1 MLGPRLKELRGKRSQ
16 EEIAEKIGI
25 SRARLSHYEN
35 ERSQPDHELLTK
47 LADFYEVG
55 IDYLLGRTDKKE
67 PTESKIIKHKD
78 DDKEIE
84 EMLNDPELKMWHK
97 ELKGTPEEIREEALN
112 FLRYLKDQERGRKP
126 GDKQK

>member
-67 PTESKIIKHKD
+67 PTQSKIIKHD
-78 DDKEIE
+78 DKDKEIE
-84 EMLNDPELKMWHK
+84 EMLNDPEFGLWFK
-97 ELKGTPEEIREEALN
+97 ELKGSPEENREKALE
-112 FLRYLKDQERGRKP
+112 FLRFLNDNEKDRKP
-126 GDKQK
+126 RDKQK